1 MEDILQFIRE
11 FEPFMAQKLS
21 FLTQA
26 LLSSLAVRNA
36 YGIVIRYS
44 SFAHNNL
51 LNDVFILPQGRP
63 YLFPLN
69 RLRS

>member
-36 YGIVIRYS
+36 YGIVTRY
-44 SFAHNNL
+44 
-51 LNDVFILPQGRP
+51 Q
-63 YLFPLN
+63 LFYT
-69 RLRS
+69 